1 MLSENQR
8 AMIQIEDL
16 EIQLPGF
23 SVTDVNLT
31 IVPGEFFAL
40 IGPTG
45 AGKTLILEA
54 IGGIVPV
61 TSGRIHVNGRDVKH
75 LPPEKRNVGIVYQDC
90 ALFPHLDAYR
100 NIVYGLR
107 YHGKNCGKLE
117 SLLQPLIQLLNLD
130 HLMRRFPIHLSGGE
144 KQRVALARALCVQPS
159 VLLLDE
165 PLSALDPIFRD
176 EIRRSLKSIH
186 QKLGVTFLMITHDF
200 SQLTFLA
207 DRAAIV
213 NQGKILQQGSVDELF
228 QRPVDQ
234 FVAQFVGMKNV
245 FPARFEGLKAIVGDL
260 EITLERTYG
269 RPSSFVAIRPE
280 DITLGGLSS
289 ETTDVNSFQ
298 GLVKA
303 VIDEGPYSEV
313 LISVGDLTFVVV
325 TTKSSIIR
333 LQIVSEA
340 LIRLCVPPSAVHA
353 L

>member
-1 MLSENQR
+1 MLCESQR

-23 SVTDVNLT
+23 SVTDVNLA

-54 IGGIVPV
+54 IAGIVPV
-61 TSGRIHVNGRDVKH
+61 TSGRIHINGRDVTH
-75 LPPEKRNVGIVYQDC
+75 LPPEKRNIGIVYQDC
-90 ALFPHLDAYR
+90 ALFPHLDVYR
-100 NIVYGLR
+100 NIIYGLR
-107 YHGKNCGKLE
+107 YHGKNSGDME
-117 SLLQPLIQLLNLD
+117 SVLQPLTQLLNLD
-130 HLMRRFPIHLSGGE
+130 HLMRRFPTHLSGGE

-186 QKLGVTFLMITHDF
+186 QKLGITFFMITHDF

-260 EITLERTYG
+260 QITLERIYE
-269 RPSSFVAIRPE
+269 RPPSFVAIRPE
-280 DITLGGLSS
+280 DITLGDLSS
-289 ETTDVNSFQ
+289 VTNDVNSFQ
-298 GLVKA
+298 GLVKT

-325 TTKSSIIR
+325 TTKSAIIR

-340 LIRLCVPPSAVHA
+340 LIRLFVPPSAVHA